1 MPQTYTPIAT
11 TTVSGTSTA
20 DVTFSSITGTYT
32 DLVLVSNTVRSVGQV
47 MAFQLNGDTAAN
59 YSNTLIYGTGSAAAS
74 SRGSANSN
82 GIVDYTANTT
92 NPSTAIQH
100 FQNYSN
106 TTTYKTSLSRLSAAS
121 DFVGC
126 YVNLW
131 RSTAAITSIKYYL
144 TSGYFVA
151 GSTFTLYGIKA
162 I

>member
-1 MPQTYTPIAT
+1 MAKTYEPIAT

-20 DVTFSSITGTYT
+20 NVTFSSIVGTYT

-47 MAFQLNGDTAAN
+47 IAFQLNGDTAAN
-59 YSNTLIYGTGSAAAS
+59 YSSTLIYGTGTAAAS
-74 SRGSANSN
+74 SSSPNANN
-82 GIVDYTANTT
+82 GQVDYTGNTS

-100 FQNYSN
+100 FQNYAN

-151 GSTFTLYGIKA
+151 GSTFTLYGIKSF
-162 I
+162 